1 MMAED
6 DVLRPLIAAVRRAY
20 YGLRGREVI
29 AAILDTMDAL
39 GFETRFGQRPVLSHY
54 HQTPVGW
61 RLMFTLPPGIA
72 SREIRDKADHFA
84 EQTGGT
90 IAFRSLGRTLIM
102 DVCLTPLPER
112 VPYVRPVS
120 DGALPLYLG
129 ESSSG
134 PVVVDLARLPHLF
147 VAGQTGGGKT
157 NALRAIVVAALQAK
171 AQVVIIDLKGLDFA
185 VFERHTVMVDEEVP
199 ATAIL
204 LSLNKE
210 HDRRKHILR
219 RAGCVGIQDYRGEMP
234 YIVLIIDELAEL
246 QQKEA
251 QEALNRLLRLARATG
266 ICVVAATQRPSH
278 TLYAKFTDSR
288 MLFTGKLCFWMPK
301 PQDSMLILENDAAAN
316 LPPDIPGRAIWQY
329 AQQVEVQT
337 PLMDV
342 ATARSLL
349 PKEVSIYEQRAKRLP
364 A

>member
-1 MMAED
+1 MSD
-6 DVLRPLIAAVRRAY
+6 DTLRPLISTIRRAY
-20 YGLRGREVI
+20 YTIRKREPI
-29 AAILDTMDAL
+29 AAVLDTMDAL

-54 HQTPVGW
+54 HRTPTGW
-61 RLMFTLPPGIA
+61 CLMFELPPGIA
-72 SREIRDKADHFA
+72 SREVRDKADYFS
-84 EQTGGT
+84 EQTEGT
-90 IAFRSLGRTLIM
+90 VTMRALGRTLVM
-102 DVCLTPLPER
+102 DVYLRPLPER
-112 VPYVRPVS
+112 VPYVQPQGGDV
-120 DGALPLYLG
+120 PLYLG
-129 ESSSG
+129 ESATG
-134 PVVVDLARLPHLF
+134 PVVVGLAKLPHLF
-147 VAGQTGGGKT
+147 VAGQTGAGKT
-157 NALRAIVVAALQAK
+157 NTLRAVVVAALQAK

-185 VFERHTVMVDEEVP
+185 VFERHATVIDEEAP

-266 ICVVAATQRPSH
+266 ICVVAATQRPSY

-288 MLFTGKLCFWMPK
+288 MLFAGKLCFWMPK

-329 AQQVEVQT
+329 ARQVEVQT

-342 ATARSLL
+342 ATAKTLL
-349 PKEVSIYEQRAKRLP
+349 PKEVSLYDQRTKRLP